1 MSTTVLVSTSTRW
14 QQRPA
19 KETGRRHSCPRDHIT
34 DAAEIDARGPTDKP
48 DRLVGDSGGRLAVEL
63 LAQYEQR
70 ASIRAMV
77 EPTGHSYGFI
87 RDLLQA
93 PRTHPL
99 SKPVLEEHAD
109 RCDLTVDHASK
120 RGLPATPQQLGSCR
134 SSQWWR

>member
-63 LAQYEQR
+63 LAHYEQG
-70 ASIRAMV
+70 ASIREMV

-99 SKPVLEEHAD
+99 SKSCSKNTLAD
-109 RCDLTVDHASK
+109 VT
-120 RGLPATPQQLGSCR
+120 
-134 SSQWWR
+134 SQWITPPSVVYPLHRNN

>member
-1 MSTTVLVSTSTRW
+1 MTTSPTRRKLTPEGQRISQIAWSETPAAAWLSSYWRSTS
-14 QQRPA
+14 Q
-19 KETGRRHSCPRDHIT
+19 G
-34 DAAEIDARGPTDKP
+34 
-48 DRLVGDSGGRLAVEL
+48 
-63 LAQYEQR
+63 